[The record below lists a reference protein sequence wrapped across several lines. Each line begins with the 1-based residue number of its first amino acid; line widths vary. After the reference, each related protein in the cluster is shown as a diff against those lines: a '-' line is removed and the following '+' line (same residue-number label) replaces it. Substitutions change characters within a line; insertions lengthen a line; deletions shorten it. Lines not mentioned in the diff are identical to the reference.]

1 MSQYSEMMGSFI
13 RTGNYP
19 LEANYIFPT
28 EQELI
33 KFYKDDLNKTTMHRG
48 LLRVVLDDGTGKQ
61 ALYWVVKKET
71 NNDLKFTKLISFN
84 NIQELQDAVDELDKK
99 LQQEIKERKEE
110 DEAIYGTD
118 NRLQIPDDLN
128 SILDLANAVLEL
140 RDDLQDEIDRAT
152 TAEGNLKQDIKYI
165 VGTEEDDIKK
175 YIDTY
180 LDYPTLTDI
189 SNELNRFLNTV
200 DDSDES
206 INTFLELQ
214 KFLSGYKDTD
224 KLKDVLQKLV
234 DDIMGDPYPN
244 PPFRTLRGIQDFVQ
258 TLASVNKNRMDNI
271 QTELDQTQVGV
282 GLSGD
287 GAYNADKETY
297 YLKDATSVM
306 NALKILDSLINEAIN
321 NCNLQSEDTETVKID
336 IKKEAS
342 KTTIS
347 ARVKISPE
355 PGNDIVAK
363 EDGIYHN
370 IDSEYLNGI
379 LTIKVNGNIRQ
390 QHVLGLSSI
399 VDTAYYS
406 PEQEAIII
414 VFRLL
419 NGEKQN
425 IVIPAGALIQE
436 WTVDNSISTKVVEL
450 TKDRVLGDG
459 PDKLSADVRISTN
472 KYNILEK
479 DGNTLLVKGTA
490 DNIIFDGDVSVKSKL
505 QAEID
510 RAISKDDALERA
522 LTNEVLR
529 AKEVE
534 NELASEIA
542 SEIVRASRAEEALDS
557 KIDTQIAES
566 RRIEEEIIKDLDKE
580 IERSTTR
587 DDALSK
593 AIAEE
598 QIRAIEAE
606 NTLAQNLN
614 KEIER
619 STLQD
624 QQHTERITSVI
635 NNLTSLNTKIDNE
648 ITRATTKENEINLSV
663 QTERD
668 RAMDAENNLQTQLQL
683 ETQRATNKETFLE
696 EKIDNVKDRLEE
708 EITRSTTQDS
718 RLNTAILNE
727 VARSTEADN
736 RLTTDLAT
744 ESSRAQTA
752 EATIQSNLDAEV
764 VRAIDKEAALDHRI
778 DDLWKQLDDNA
789 SGDNSLLERI
799 TTVENN
805 LVKETNRAQ
814 LAEQSLA
821 NEINNTNTNLTQ
833 EIDRAKNAETN
844 LQDQINQANTDVTN
858 LDQKLTQEITRST
871 NADNQLQINIDN
883 EATRAQDAEQ
893 AIAKELQDLIVKCI
907 SSKATTAAE
916 AQAELAK
923 LGEKFST
930 VEEIGRT
937 LKQFLEDTD
946 YADSTINKWKE
957 IESFLSGISD
967 QETLTGLLNQITQ
980 NSKEEINNLQKALEQ
995 ETIRAET
1002 AEKELKDLINAE
1014 TTRAETA
1021 EKLLESK
1028 VDTSI
1033 SVLETKIET
1042 VKENVETNIGNKIDT
1057 LQDALNQEISRSTQ
1071 KDADTDDR
1079 LNNLNLAINNEIV
1092 RATSEENIINQRI
1105 DNIKG
1110 SLDKTISDQS
1120 EISEKLTN
1128 EIIRSTNKDIE
1139 LENKITNSVTELT
1152 NKINTDV
1159 HLLEDSL
1166 GDHIYDYNNPHKVTA
1181 AQVGLGK
1188 VDNTTDLEKPISVA
1202 VQEELN
1208 KINIALSKTASSS
1221 DLSDHILDKN
1231 NPHNVTKGQLDLGN
1245 VDNTSDLNKPIST
1258 ATQLALDKKSD
1269 INHTHTMTDI
1279 ADLEVPPI
1287 SKGFVT
1293 LLSELPENAKGGD
1306 KYIITTVGPS
1316 GKYGYTLVEYDGSN
1330 GTWKQKTLSEG
1341 ITTSVIGGD
1350 VYKLTADGPE
1360 RILDASDYIYFY
1372 NKIYNETKDLIEDI
1386 DWEEDDTADTNN
1398 QIRLKIT
1405 YKTQYGDPNESE
1417 VTNPYVAKEVKYL
1430 DIEKARFI
1438 SDAYSR
1444 PATTEDVTKGYA
1456 TAVGEPLLILVLT
1469 TGNHVTISLKDS
1481 LNIYDPVDTPSID
1494 MSVSDWTGDP
1504 TTSYKVSGNVRIATN
1519 QDSTD
1524 AVTLHVLDSTEKGLY
1539 STLRTTNTNSITLT
1553 PNYGST
1559 QKSLTADLNINNSL
1573 NNSSDV
1579 LLTIDS
1585 SGLSAKIVWGEYE

>member
-71 NNDLKFTKLISFN
+71 NDDLKFTKLISFN

-128 SILDLANAVLEL
+128 SILDLANAILEL

-189 SNELNRFLNTV
+189 SNELNRFLNTI

-347 ARVKISPE
+347 AKVKISPE
-355 PGNDIVAK
+355 PGNDIIAK

-370 IDSEYLNGI
+370 VDSEYLNGI

-436 WTVDNSISTKVVEL
+436 WTVDNSVSTKVVEL

-490 DNIIFDGDVSVKSKL
+490 DNIIFEGDVSVKTKL

-510 RAISKDDALERA
+510 RATSKDDALESA

-529 AKEVE
+529 AKEAE
-534 NELASEIA
+534 NELANEIA
-542 SEIVRASRAEEALDS
+542 SEIVRASHAEEALDS

-587 DDALSK
+587 DDALNK

-606 NTLAQNLN
+606 NALAQNLN

-635 NNLTSLNTKIDNE
+635 NNITSLNTKIDNE

-663 QTERD
+663 QTEKD

-708 EITRSTTQDS
+708 EITRSTTEDS

-764 VRAIDKEAALDHRI
+764 IRATDKEAALDHRI
-778 DDLWKQLDDNA
+778 DDLQRQLDDNA
-789 SGDNSLLERI
+789 ADDNSLLERVI
-799 TTVENN
+799 AAENN
-805 LVKETNRAQ
+805 IVNETNRAQ
-814 LAEQSLA
+814 LAETNL
-821 NEINNTNTNLTQ
+821 NNQITTTNTNLAN
-833 EIDRAKNAETN
+833 EIDRAKDAERELSDRIVSTN
-844 LQDQINQANTDVTN
+844 YDLQN
-858 LDQKLTQEITRST
+858 LDQKLTQEITRSINKDNELQTIINNETERAT
-871 NADNQLQINIDN
+871 NAESAL
-883 EATRAQDAEQ
+883 
-893 AIAKELQDLIVKCI
+893 AKEISDLIVKCI
-907 SSKATTAAE
+907 SSNATTAAE
-916 AQAELAK
+916 AQAELSK
-923 LGEKFST
+923 LGEGFST
-930 VEEIGRT
+930 VEEIGKT
-937 LKQFLEDTD
+937 LKQFLKDTD

-957 IESFLSGISD
+957 IESFLQGISD

-980 NSKEEINNLQKALEQ
+980 NSNEAIKDLENALKQEINRSTKKDEETDSQLANLNIAITNEVN
-995 ETIRAET
+995 RAKSE
-1002 AEKELKDLINAE
+1002 E
-1014 TTRAETA
+1014 TT
-1021 EKLLESK
+1021 
-1028 VDTSI
+1028 
-1033 SVLETKIET
+1033 
-1042 VKENVETNIGNKIDT
+1042 
-1057 LQDALNQEISRSTQ
+1057 
-1071 KDADTDDR
+1071 
-1079 LNNLNLAINNEIV
+1079 
-1092 RATSEENIINQRI
+1092 INQRI
-1105 DNIKG
+1105 DN
-1110 SLDKTISDQS
+1110 LKTNVDQVVTNQTNL
-1120 EISEKLTN
+1120 SEKITN

-1139 LENKITNSVTELT
+1139 LENKITNSITELT
-1152 NKINTDV
+1152 NKVDKELDAIDDAMN
-1159 HLLEDSL
+1159 
-1166 GDHIYDYNNPHKVTA
+1166 DHIHDYNNPHRVTA
-1181 AQVGLGK
+1181 EQVGLGK
-1188 VDNTTDLEKPISVA
+1188 VNNTSDLEKPISVA
-1202 VQEELN
+1202 VQEAINNINLSLSQKVSKEDLN
-1208 KINIALSKTASSS
+1208 N
-1221 DLSDHILDKN
+1221 HISDKN

-1287 SKGFVT
+1287 SKGFIT

-1330 GTWKQKTLSEG
+1330 GTWKQKTLSDG
-1341 ITTSVIGGD
+1341 ITTSIIGGD
-1350 VYKLTADGPE
+1350 VYKLTSDGPE

-1405 YKTQYGDPNESE
+1405 YKTQYGDPNEPE
-1417 VTNPYVAKEVKYL
+1417 ATNPYVAKAVKYI

-1438 SDAYSR
+1438 ADAYSR

-1504 TTSYKVSGNVRIATN
+1504 ATSYKVSGNVRIATN

-1524 AVTLHVLDSTEKGLY
+1524 AVTLHVLDGTEKGLY

>member
-1 MSQYSEMMGSFI
+1 MSQFSEMMGSFI

-33 KFYKDDLNKTTMHRG
+33 EFYNDELNKTTLHRG
-48 LLRVVLDDGTGKQ
+48 LLRVVLNDGTGKQ

-71 NNDLKFTKLISFN
+71 NDDLKFTKLISFN
-84 NIQELQDAVDELDKK
+84 NVQELQSAVEELDRK
-99 LQQEIKERKEE
+99 LEQEIKERKEE

-152 TAEGNLKQDIKYI
+152 TAEGDLKQDIKYI

-189 SNELNRFLNTV
+189 SNELNRFLNTI
-200 DDSDES
+200 DSSDES

-258 TLASVNKNRMDNI
+258 TLASANKNRMDNI

-347 ARVKISPE
+347 ARVRISPE
-355 PGNDIVAK
+355 PGNDIIAK

-370 IDSEYLNGI
+370 IDSEYKNGI

-390 QHVLGLSSI
+390 QHVLGLSSV
-399 VDTAYYS
+399 VDTSYYDAS
-406 PEQEAIII
+406 QEAIVI
-414 VFRLL
+414 VFKLL

-425 IVIPAGALIQE
+425 VIIPAGALIQE
-436 WTVDNSISTKVVEL
+436 WTVDNSITNKVVEL
-450 TKDRVLGDG
+450 TKDRVVGDG
-459 PDKLSADVRISTN
+459 PDRLSADVRISTN

-479 DGNTLLVKGTA
+479 DTNTLLVKGTA
-490 DNIIFDGDVSVKSKL
+490 DNIVYEGDITVKSKL
-505 QAEID
+505 DSLATKNDQINDSINDINASLANEI
-510 RAISKDDALERA
+510 
-522 LTNEVLR
+522 NR
-529 AKEVE
+529 AKE
-534 NELASEIA
+534 
-542 SEIVRASRAEEALDS
+542 AERNIQFALDN
-557 KIDTQIAES
+557 
-566 RRIEEEIIKDLDKE
+566 EIKRSTDRDVTLQAQLNNE
-580 IERSTTR
+580 IERSIAR
-587 DDALSK
+587 DDALGK
-593 AIAEE
+593 AISDE
-598 QIRAIEAE
+598 QLRAIEAE
-606 NTLAQNLN
+606 NTLTQNLN

-619 STLQD
+619 ATLQD

-648 ITRATTKENEINLSV
+648 VTRATTKENEISLSV
-663 QTERD
+663 QTEKD
-668 RAMDAENNLQTQLQL
+668 RAMNAENTLQTQLQL
-683 ETQRATNKETFLE
+683 ETQRATNKEEFLE

-708 EITRSTTQDS
+708 EITRSTTEDS
-718 RLNTAILNE
+718 RLNTTILNE
-727 VARSTEADN
+727 IARSTEVDN

-752 EATIQSNLDAEV
+752 EATIQSNLDAEI
-764 VRAIDKEAALDHRI
+764 VRATDKETLLDHRI
-778 DDLWKQLDDNA
+778 DDLQKQLDDNV
-789 SGDNSLLERI
+789 SGDNALLDRI
-799 TTVENN
+799 TAVENN
-805 LVKETNRAQ
+805 LVTETNRAQ
-814 LAEQSLA
+814 LAEQNLA
-821 NEINNTNTNLTQ
+821 NEINNTNTNLTS
-833 EIDRAKNAETN
+833 EIERAKNAESVLQNQITETN
-844 LQDQINQANTDVTN
+844 AIITS
-858 LDQKLTQEITRST
+858 LDQTLFQEINRSI
-871 NADNQLQINIDN
+871 NADNQLQTNIDN
-883 EATRAQDAEQ
+883 ESTRAQDAEQ
-893 AIAKELQDLIVKCI
+893 AISKEIQDLIVKCI
-907 SSKATTAAE
+907 SSKATTASE

-923 LGEKFST
+923 LGESFST

-967 QETLTGLLNQITQ
+967 KDTLTGLLNQITQ

-995 ETIRAET
+995 ETTRAEN

-1014 TTRAETA
+1014 TQRAETA

-1071 KDADTDDR
+1071 KDSDTDDR
-1079 LNNLNLAINNEIV
+1079 LNNLNLALNSEIT
-1092 RATSEENIINQRI
+1092 RATSQENIINQRI
-1105 DNIKG
+1105 DNIKD
-1110 SLDKTISDQS
+1110 SLDKTVSDQS
-1120 EISEKLTN
+1120 TISEKLTN
-1128 EIIRSTNKDIE
+1128 EIIRSTNKDLE
-1139 LENKITNSVTELT
+1139 LENKITNSVIELNNKIDTELD
-1152 NKINTDV
+1152 N
-1159 HLLEDSL
+1159 L
-1166 GDHIYDYNNPHKVTA
+1166 GDSMEDHIHDYNNPHKVTA

-1188 VDNTTDLEKPISVA
+1188 IDNTTDLEKPISVA
-1202 VQEELN
+1202 VQEALNQINIEISKKATGTELN
-1208 KINIALSKTASSS
+1208 S
-1221 DLSDHILDKN
+1221 HILDRN

-1287 SKGFVT
+1287 SKGFIT
-1293 LLSELPENAKGGD
+1293 LLSELPEDAKGGD

-1330 GTWKQKTLSEG
+1330 GIWKQKTLTSG
-1341 ITTSVIGGD
+1341 TTTSVVGGD

-1360 RILDASDYIYFY
+1360 RILDASDYVYFY

-1386 DWEEDDTADTNN
+1386 DWEEDDATSDTNQ

-1417 VTNPYVAKEVKYL
+1417 ATNPYVAKAVKYL
-1430 DIEKARFI
+1430 DIDKARFI
-1438 SDAYSR
+1438 ADAYSR
-1444 PATTEDVTKGYA
+1444 PATTDDVAKGYA
-1456 TAVGEPLLILVLT
+1456 TTVGEPLLILVLT

-1481 LNIYDPVDTPSID
+1481 LNIYDPVDTSSID
-1494 MSVSDWTGDP
+1494 MSVSDWTGNP
-1504 TTSYKVSGNVRIATN
+1504 ATAYKVSGNVRIATN

-1524 AVTLHVLDSTEKGLY
+1524 AVTLHILDSTEKGLY

-1579 LLTIDS
+1579 LLTIGS